1 MNTFA
6 STPVPSMPAGTVPWP
21 ANPVP
26 TSRPRLGLVS
36 PSLEFGIALA
46 GRMAQGLSIAASAST
61 PDHARE
67 VLETC
72 SHVVLDLTLV
82 ENTAQ
87 LTELLAACP
96 AQVLVATPDGLLP
109 ELLAQ
114 VQSVPGVALTT
125 PVSDLPDTLLR
136 WLPPRGA
143 VEVPEPMAAGPVDP
157 VPNALPAAS
166 RTTGAVGWRGLA
178 IWSLEG
184 GIGKTLI
191 AWSLGAE
198 CVRRGLKCLL
208 VGLGAP
214 DILPLQAGLNP
225 SPNLLQWH
233 QDPRPETVRDL
244 LQHNGQLDLLAGFPS
259 PRDLG
264 NFAPAAMDGD
274 SSLPSLTVETARMGY
289 AVTILDISA
298 QELAAPALK
307 AANSLLLVS
316 SATARG
322 AVAAVEAWRLARQ
335 EIGLPA
341 SACHLVLNRTRSG
354 QMSARE
360 YTATVRS
367 GLRDMP
373 EPVAAMSEE
382 PDLEPALAQAQGQP
396 PNLAAWQA
404 FTSRLADRI
413 VGGSDSG
420 TAAAQADETRFGP
433 LVFRRE
439 Q

>member
-1 MNTFA
+1 MNTFG
-6 STPVPSMPAGTVPWP
+6 SPLVGTTSADGVPWP
-21 ANPVP
+21 ARPMP
-26 TSRPRLGLVS
+26 ASRPRLGLVS
-36 PSLEFGIALA
+36 PNLEFGIALA
-46 GRMAQGLSIAASAST
+46 GRMAQGLSIAASASA
-61 PDHARE
+61 PDKARE
-67 VLETC
+67 VLQTC
-72 SHVVLDLTLV
+72 SHVVLDLTIV

-87 LTELLAACP
+87 LAELLAACP
-96 AQVLVATPDGLLP
+96 SQVLVATPDGLLP
-109 ELLAQ
+109 DILAQ
-114 VQSVPGVALTT
+114 VQAVPGVALTT
-125 PVSDLPDTLLR
+125 PVSDLPDALPQ
-136 WLPPRGA
+136 WLPPPDTA
-143 VEVPEPMAAGPVDP
+143 EVHDPMAAGPVVAAPDAP
-157 VPNALPAAS
+157 RSASPAA
-166 RTTGAVGWRGLA
+166 GAVGWRGLA
-178 IWSLEG
+178 VWSLEG
-184 GIGKTLI
+184 GIGKSLI

-233 QDPRPETVRDL
+233 RNPRPETVRDL

-264 NFAPAAMDGD
+264 AFAPAAMEGD
-274 SSLPSLTVETARMGY
+274 SSLPTLTVETARMGY
-289 AVTILDISA
+289 AVTILDVSA

-307 AANSLLLVS
+307 AANGLLLVS

-341 SACHLVLNRTRSG
+341 SACHLALNRIRSG

-373 EPVAAMSEE
+373 EPVAEMPEVPE
-382 PDLEPALAQAQGQP
+382 LESALAQAQGQP
-396 PNLAAWQA
+396 PHPAAWQTFA
-404 FTSRLADRI
+404 TRLADRI
-413 VGGSDSG
+413 VGGSG
-420 TAAAQADETRFGP
+420 TASAQAGETRFGP

>member
-1 MNTFA
+1 MNTFGSTSVQ
-6 STPVPSMPAGTVPWP
+6 STPVGTAPWP

-26 TSRPRLGLVS
+26 TSQPRLGLVS

-46 GRMAQGLSIAASAST
+46 GHMTQGLSITASAASS
-61 PDHARE
+61 DKARE
-67 VLETC
+67 VLRTC
-72 SHVVLDLTLV
+72 SHVVLDLTIV
-82 ENTAQ
+82 ENTEQ
-87 LTELLAACP
+87 LTELLAPCP
-96 AQVLVATPDGLLP
+96 SQVLVVTPDGLLP
-109 ELLAQ
+109 DILAQ

-125 PVSDLPDTLLR
+125 PASDLPDTLLR
-136 WLPPRGA
+136 WLPPQGA
-143 VEVPEPMAAGPVDP
+143 VEVQDPMAPGPVVP
-157 VPNALPAAS
+157 VPDAPLPAP
-166 RTTGAVGWRGLA
+166 RTAGAVGWRGLA

-233 QDPRPETVRDL
+233 RDPRPETVRDL

-264 NFAPAAMDGD
+264 TFAPAAMDGD

-289 AVTILDISA
+289 AVTILDVSA

-307 AANSLLLVS
+307 AANCLLLVS

-341 SACHLVLNRTRSG
+341 SACHIVLNRTRSG

-373 EPVAAMSEE
+373 EPVATMPEE
-382 PDLEPALAQAQGQP
+382 PDLEPALAQARRQP
-396 PNLAAWQA
+396 PNLAVWQT
-404 FTSRLADRI
+404 FTSRLADRV
-413 VGGSDSG
+413 VGVPASG
-420 TAAAQADETRFGP
+420 AASEQADETRFGP

>member
-1 MNTFA
+1 MNTFG
-6 STPVPSMPAGTVPWP
+6 STPVQATPVDSAPWP
-21 ANPVP
+21 AHPVP
-26 TSRPRLGLVS
+26 MSQPRLGLVS
-36 PSLEFGIALA
+36 PSLEFGISLA
-46 GRMAQGLSIAASAST
+46 GCMAQGLSVAASASS
-61 PDHARE
+61 PDKARE
-67 VLETC
+67 VLQTC
-72 SHVVLDLTLV
+72 SHVVLDLTIV
-82 ENTAQ
+82 ENTGQ
-87 LTELLAACP
+87 LTELLASCP
-96 AQVLVATPDGLLP
+96 SQVLVVTPDGLLP
-109 ELLAQ
+109 DILAQ

-125 PVSDLPDTLLR
+125 PAPALPDTLPR
-136 WLPPRGA
+136 WLPPQGPA
-143 VEVPEPMAAGPVDP
+143 TVQDANVEGTVGPLPNTPPSMAH
-157 VPNALPAAS
+157 
-166 RTTGAVGWRGLA
+166 TTGAVGWRGLA
-178 IWSLEG
+178 VWSLEG
-184 GIGKTLI
+184 GIGKSLI
-191 AWSLGAE
+191 AWSLGTE

-214 DILPLQAGLNP
+214 DILPLQAGLDP

-233 QDPRPETVRDL
+233 RDPRPETVRDL

-264 NFAPAAMDGD
+264 TFAPAAMDGD

-289 AVTILDISA
+289 AVTILDVSA

-307 AANSLLLVS
+307 AANGLLLVS

-335 EIGLPA
+335 EIGLPV

-373 EPVAAMSEE
+373 EPVAEMSEE
-382 PDLEPALAQAQGQP
+382 PDLEPALAQSRGRP
-396 PNLAAWQA
+396 PDLAPWQTFA
-404 FTSRLADRI
+404 TRLADRI
-413 VGGSDSG
+413 VGVS
-420 TAAAQADETRFGP
+420 AAGADTEQAAETRFGP
-433 LVFRRE
+433 LIFRRE

>member
-1 MNTFA
+1 MNSFA
-6 STPVPSMPAGTVPWP
+6 SPPLPAPPSGEGPWP
-21 ANPVP
+21 AHPMP

-46 GRMAQGLSIAASAST
+46 GRMAQGLSIAASASS
-61 PDHARE
+61 PDKARE
-67 VLETC
+67 VLQTC
-72 SHVVLDLTLV
+72 SHVVLDLTIV

-87 LTELLAACP
+87 LTELLASCP

-109 ELLAQ
+109 DILAQ
-114 VQSVPGVALTT
+114 VQSVSGVALTT
-125 PVSDLPDTLLR
+125 PTSELPDALPR
-136 WLPPRGA
+136 WLPKSPAETREAHPAGTF
-143 VEVPEPMAAGPVDP
+143 VPGPDTP
-157 VPNALPAAS
+157 PS
-166 RTTGAVGWRGLA
+166 MGQTTGAIGWRGVA
-178 IWSLEG
+178 VWSLEG

-191 AWSLGAE
+191 AWSLGTE
-198 CVRRGLKCLL
+198 CVRRGLKCLV

-214 DILPLQAGLNP
+214 DILPLQAGLHP

-233 QDPRPETVRDL
+233 RAPRPETVRDL

-264 NFAPAAMDGD
+264 TFAPTAMDGD
-274 SSLPSLTVETARMGY
+274 SSLPALTVETARMGY
-289 AVTILDISA
+289 AVTILDVSS

-307 AANSLLLVS
+307 AANCLLLVS

-335 EIGLPA
+335 EVGLPETD
-341 SACHLVLNRTRSG
+341 CHLVLNRTRSG

-360 YTATVRS
+360 YTSTVRS
-367 GLRDMP
+367 GLREMS
-373 EPVAAMSEE
+373 EPVAEMPEE
-382 PDLEPALAQAQGQP
+382 ADLELALTQAGGQP
-396 PNLAAWQA
+396 PDLAAWQT
-404 FTSRLADRI
+404 FTTRLADRI
-413 VGGSDSG
+413 VGTS
-420 TAAAQADETRFGP
+420 AAGAEQATETRFGP

>member
-6 STPVPSMPAGTVPWP
+6 STSAPSPPVDTASWTAH
-21 ANPVP
+21 PVP

-46 GRMAQGLSIAASAST
+46 GHMAHGLSIAASASSS
-61 PDHARE
+61 DKAGE
-67 VLETC
+67 VLRTC
-72 SHVVLDLTLV
+72 SHVVLDLTIV

-87 LTELLAACP
+87 LTELLASCP

-109 ELLAQ
+109 DLLAQ
-114 VQSVPGVALTT
+114 VQSVPGVAFTT
-125 PVSDLPDTLLR
+125 SISDLPDTLLR
-136 WLPPRGA
+136 WLPPPGTA
-143 VEVPEPMAAGPVDP
+143 EVQNPMVPGPVVP
-157 VPNALPAAS
+157 VPDAPPPAP
-166 RTTGAVGWRGLA
+166 RTAGAVGWRGLA

-208 VGLGAP
+208 IGLGAP

-233 QDPRPETVRDL
+233 QNPRPETVRDL

-264 NFAPAAMDGD
+264 TFAPVAMEGDG
-274 SSLPSLTVETARMGY
+274 SLPSLTVETARMGY
-289 AVTILDISA
+289 AVTILDVSA

-307 AANSLLLVS
+307 AANCLLLVS

-341 SACHLVLNRTRSG
+341 SACHIVLNRTRSG

-373 EPVAAMSEE
+373 EPVAEMSEE
-382 PDLEPALAQAQGQP
+382 PDLEPALAQSQGRP
-396 PNLAAWQA
+396 PDLAPWQIFA
-404 FTSRLADRI
+404 ARLMDRI
-413 VGGSDSG
+413 VGVSVAGAG
-420 TAAAQADETRFGP
+420 VEQAAETRFGP